1 MVKIEVEFISWLS
14 EVLETEGSANPRNLE
29 MDVEEDS
36 TVKQLL
42 LQMAFRYPR
51 FRQSVF
57 DSGLQKLNE
66 NICVF
71 RNDRLLE
78 LDNGLQT
85 ALKNGD
91 KIAFVPVIPGG

>member
-1 MVKIEVEFISWLS
+1 MMKIKVEFKSWLS
-14 EVLETEGSANPRNLE
+14 EMLETEGSANPRNLE

-42 LQMAFRYPR
+42 LQLAARYPR
-51 FRQSVF
+51 FRQSAF

-85 ALKNGD
+85 ALSNGD
-91 KIAFVPVIPGG
+91 EIVFIPIFQGG